1 MNKQDLK
8 DIIARWSGGES
19 LSLFLENGFSVIP
32 KSRDSI
38 ADITS
43 TAISGVDVTNR
54 RFVCDI
60 SHIQLAQIKPNK
72 KR

>member
-8 DIIARWSGGES
+8 GIVDRWSGGES

-38 ADITS
+38 TDITS

-54 RFVCDI
+54 KFVCDLA
-60 SHIQLAQIKPNK
+60 HIQLAQLKPNK

>member
-1 MNKQDLK
+1 MNKQDIK
-8 DIIARWSGGES
+8 GIVDRWSGGES

-32 KSRDSI
+32 KSKDSI
-38 ADITS
+38 TDITS

-54 RFVCDI
+54 KFVCDLA
-60 SHIQLAQIKPNK
+60 HIQLAQLKPNK